1 MPGYFEIAFS
11 EEVREHLEAIERKYH
26 GLIRETLVEQL
37 RQAPGIETR
46 NRKVLQHPAPFHAVW
61 ELRFGPHNRF
71 RVLYEIDERARL
83 VLVLA
88 IGVKEGN
95 RLFIGGEEI
104 ET

>member
-1 MPGYFEIAFS
+1 
-11 EEVREHLEAIERKYH
+11 
-26 GLIRETLVEQL
+26 
-37 RQAPGIETR
+37 
-46 NRKVLQHPAPFHAVW
+46 
-61 ELRFGPHNRF
+61 
-71 RVLYEIDERARL
+71 LYEIDERARL